1 MAKAKTR
8 KHDQAD
14 PMPPG
19 ADYQWP
25 AADPAQR
32 GRTRTLFGI
41 CGQCM
46 QGDCATLI
54 HMQDGVVTRVEGNP
68 AASPN
73 YGSLCPRGASQLM
86 NLYNPYRV
94 KTPLVRTN
102 PEKGLDV
109 DPGWK
114 EVSWDE
120 AMALVIEKLNQVRTK
135 DPRGLLVMEGFG
147 NRDSL
152 LRDHFAHA
160 FGTPNVVGSHA
171 PLCSIHY
178 ASNLVHA
185 GCPEQV
191 AEMDYCEY
199 LLTFGRSLGPNFA
212 TTGAIRRFTKAMDR
226 GMKLVVIDPR
236 CSVEASKGEWIPIRP
251 GSDYACLLA
260 MAGTML
266 NEGLPFD
273 EWFMKHRTNAPY
285 LINPAGDYHR
295 DPLTGKPMMW
305 DAAAGCARAFD
316 AEFADIALTGAY
328 TVDGV
333 ACRTGF
339 DLIREEFRQ
348 YTPEWAEGI
357 CTVPAATIRR
367 IAGEFVKHAKIGS
380 TIQIDGF
387 TFPFRPA
394 SVNTHRGIT
403 NHRGGTY
410 AELTAK
416 LMNML
421 VGNIEVPGGC
431 VGDSMRGP
439 LLEPDDDG
447 VLRPQFRAQ
456 AFPFKFPPDTIDG
469 NEFYPHKNAT
479 PHLAVQA
486 MLDPARYHLDY
497 SIEVW
502 LNLGANA
509 IRKNAQPE
517 KYVEAMRNVPFV
529 VSVAYHMDE
538 PTIMADVVLPE
549 HANMERDIVSVLV
562 PPHQTTGGELYGAD
576 TVRVRQAVPA
586 LFNTR
591 HCDDILTD
599 IAEGTGVLYGPGGV
613 YDRLNRSMNDLVLT
627 DGFYLGEGTLD
638 VDRRHT
644 REEIQD
650 QLLKTWPRGD
660 GKGLAEINQEGFFR
674 QPRSRKEFFTYYFS
688 PGDGVRHPFYFERLK
703 KTGDSLRAQLREVGI
718 AYPGI
723 ADEETVWEQYRP
735 IPHWI
740 ENSEIQAPPEYDL
753 WVVNWKSPY
762 HPHDSG
768 NPEGNPWLAE
778 LYAQDPF
785 DFAVFMNAATAA
797 KKGLKDGD
805 RVTVESRYGRT
816 SGALRVTELLHPDAL
831 GIPGNYG
838 LGTLQSN
845 PLIRQG
851 TFYNSL
857 LSIDDNTLD
866 AISAGQEIS
875 PRVRVYRQE
884 GAR

>member
-1 MAKAKTR
+1 MAKTVR
-8 KHDQAD
+8 EDRSDQL
-14 PMPPG
+14 PPG
-19 ADYQWP
+19 ADYRWP
-25 AADPAQR
+25 AADPAEK
-32 GRTRTLFGI
+32 GRSRTLYGI

-46 QGDCATLI
+46 QGDCATLL
-54 HMQDGVVTRVEGNP
+54 HMEDGILTRVEGNP
-68 AASPN
+68 AAPPN
-73 YGSLCPRGASQLM
+73 YGSLCPRGASQIM

-109 DPGWK
+109 DPCWK

-120 AMALVIEKLNQVRTK
+120 AMAIVIERLKEVRAK
-135 DPRGLLVMEGFG
+135 DPRGLLIAEGFG

-152 LRDHFAHA
+152 LRDHFAAA

-191 AEMDYCEY
+191 AEMEYCEY
-199 LLTFGRSLGPNFA
+199 LLSFGRSLGPNFA
-212 TTGAIRRFTKAMDR
+212 TSGAIRRFTKAMDR

-251 GSDYACLLA
+251 GSDLACLLA
-260 MAGTML
+260 MANVML

-273 EWFMKHRTNAPY
+273 EWFMKYRTNGPY
-285 LINPAGDYHR
+285 LIDPAGDYHR
-295 DPLTGKPMMW
+295 DPETNKPMMW
-305 DAAAGCARAFD
+305 DPVAGQAKTFD
-316 AEFADIALTGAY
+316 AEFQDIALTGGY
-328 TVDGV
+328 TVDGI

-339 DLIREEFRQ
+339 DLVKDEVRQ
-348 YTPEWAEGI
+348 YTPEWAEEI

-367 IAGEFVKHAKIGS
+367 IAREFVEHAKIGS

-394 SVNTHRGIT
+394 SVNTHRGVT
-403 NHRGGTY
+403 NHQGGTY
-410 AELTAK
+410 AELVAK

-439 LLEPDDDG
+439 MMEPDADG
-447 VLRPQFRAQ
+447 VVRPQFKAEPH
-456 AFPFKFPPDTIDG
+456 PFKFPPDSIDG
-469 NEFYPHKNAT
+469 HEYYPNKNCS

-486 MLDPARYHLDY
+486 ILDPEKYHLDY
-497 SIEVW
+497 NIEVW
-502 LNLGANA
+502 FNLGANS
-509 IRKNAQPE
+509 IRKNAQPQQH
-517 KYVEAMRNVPFV
+517 VEAMRKVPFV

-549 HANMERDIVSVLV
+549 HANLERDIVSVLV
-562 PPHQTTGGELYGAD
+562 PSHQTVGGEVYGAD

-591 HCDDILTD
+591 HCDDILTE
-599 IAEGTGVLYGPGGV
+599 IAEETGVLYGPGGV
-613 YDRLNRSMNDLVLT
+613 YDHLNRAVHHLVLT
-627 DGFYLGEGTLD
+627 DGFFLGEGHLD
-638 VDRRHT
+638 VDQKHT

-650 QLLKTWPRGD
+650 ELLKTWPRGE
-660 GKGLAEINQEGFFR
+660 GKGLAEINEEGFFKR
-674 QPRSRKEFFTYYFS
+674 PRSEKEFFTYYFF
-688 PGDGVRHPFYFERLK
+688 PDDHVRHPFYFEHLK
-703 KTGDSLRAQLREVGI
+703 KTGDTLRADLRRAGV
-718 AYPGI
+718 AFPGV
-723 ADEETVWEQYRP
+723 ADEETIWKHYKA
-735 IPHWI
+735 IPCWI
-740 ENSEIQAPPEYDL
+740 ENSEFHAPPEYDL
-753 WVVNWKSPY
+753 WVVNWKSIY

-768 NPEGNPWLAE
+768 NPRGNPWLAE
-778 LYAQDPF
+778 LYAEDPF
-785 DFAVFMNAATAA
+785 DFAIFLNSATAA

-805 RVTVESRYGRT
+805 HVTVESRYGRT
-816 SGALRVTELLHPDAL
+816 TGKLRATELLHPDAI
-831 GIPGNYG
+831 GIPGDYG

-845 PLIRQG
+845 PLMRQG
-851 TFYNSL
+851 THYNSL
-857 LSIDDNTLD
+857 LATDANTLD

-875 PRVRVYRQE
+875 PRVRVYRSE
-884 GAR
+884 EAR